1 MALSPEHKTRFFK
14 DGFIAVENL
23 IGPGELAALQ
33 GHYADLVNGRIA
45 AFPERYITRQTGPGN
60 QEPEAP
66 APHGPHHARRGTQ
79 VFPKGEEDFA
89 VQRRVASPDPL
100 DTVPRISNLS
110 RAHPAFDAM
119 VRHPKIVAIVAELM
133 GPDIKLYYDQIF
145 GKPPYDR
152 ANRYH
157 QDSVFW
163 GFFASNF
170 QITCQLMLDDSTLEN
185 GCIRFIP
192 GSLDY
197 GLVDWDHLPY
207 MLSPDVLAGE
217 VAVPLK
223 AGGATFHHSLAL
235 HCSGPNTTGQRR
247 RGWSLHYAS
256 AQTRYIGTPEE
267 TEHIKKLGCLT
278 GPEPTNGWPLI
289 RGREYPHCL

>member
-1 MALSPEHKTRFFK
+1 MVLSPEQRSRFFS

-23 IGPGELAALQ
+23 ISPDELATLQ
-33 GHYADLVNGRIA
+33 GHYTDLATNRIA
-45 AFPERYITRQTGPGN
+45 PAPQRDPSP
-60 QEPEAP
+60 EPEA
-66 APHGPHHARRGTQ
+66 AVGHGPHHQRRGTQ
-79 VFPKGEEDFA
+79 IFPSGEENFA
-89 VQRRVASPDPL
+89 AQRREADANPL
-100 DTVPRISNLS
+100 DTVSRINNLS
-110 RAHPAFDAM
+110 HTHPAFEQMA
-119 VRHPKIVAIVAELM
+119 RHPKIVAIVAELM

-192 GSLDY
+192 GSLEY
-197 GLVDWDHLPY
+197 GLIDWDHLPY
-207 MLSPDVLAGE
+207 MLSSEILQQE
-217 VAVPLK
+217 VAAPLK
-223 AGGATFHHSLAL
+223 AGGATFHHSLTL
-235 HCSGPNTTGQRR
+235 HCSGPNTTAHRR

-256 AQTRYIGTPEE
+256 AKTRYIGTPEE
-267 TEHIKKLGCLT
+267 TARIKELGCLI
-278 GPEPTNGWPLI
+278 GPEPVNGWPLI
-289 RGREYPHCL
+289 SGREYPHCI